1 MLSGIATALGHVLAA
16 ESQNTIASLC
26 GVTQPAICRRQDDLH
41 MWPASDLFRLAQ
53 HRSEL
58 REAIVRS
65 LSNHPDCGDA
75 AMAIPDLLKEIEAS
89 GSITNEIAKA
99 ISDGNLSRREAAE
112 IRQAIQHRR
121 NLEDD
126 FVLRTLAAI
135 EGAHL

>member
-1 MLSGIATALGHVLAA
+1 
-16 ESQNTIASLC
+16 
-26 GVTQPAICRRQDDLH
+26 